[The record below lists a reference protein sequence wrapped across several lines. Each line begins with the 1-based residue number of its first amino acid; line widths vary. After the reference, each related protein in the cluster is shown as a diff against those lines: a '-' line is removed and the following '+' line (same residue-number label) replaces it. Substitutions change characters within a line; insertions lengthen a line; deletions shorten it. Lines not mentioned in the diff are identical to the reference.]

1 MNKISFA
8 LVLTCICIVSS
19 CKNNEPVLRTSI
31 AGAWMCEEFNPLIMG
46 GSRRYIVDVERERT
60 DTTKYVIFNFHNAG
74 DDEFVRTTYKN
85 KILTITEQPLG
96 IGMTVRSGNGSASA
110 DFKRMDITYTIF
122 DGMNE
127 VEVNAVYS
135 RK

>member
-1 MNKISFA
+1 
-8 LVLTCICIVSS
+8 
-19 CKNNEPVLRTSI
+19 
-31 AGAWMCEEFNPLIMG
+31 MCEEFNPLIMG